1 MLNTAQQ
8 QFDGPA
14 YAMTRGSIVA
24 SVRGKKLTVN
34 GDVDHGRRWASR
46 LDQCIR
52 RTGMYIYRMV
62 SASNSYANG
71 PRPWRTKI
79 WPLVG
84 FY

>member
-8 QFDGPA
+8 QFDRPA

-46 LDQCIR
+46 QNWCV
-52 RTGMYIYRMV
+52 YIYIEWLALRV
-62 SASNSYANG
+62 PTVRG
-71 PRPWRTKI
+71 HGGQKCD
-79 WPLVG
+79 L
-84 FY
+84 